1 MRKWLMLLIFVCLGG
16 LITACNRAGYEIT
29 GYTASSINTQFPV
42 PTNAKQINL
51 TTNSGNPNIKVAVTY
66 ELKNIGGELG
76 LYPPSD
82 YFQKLAEE
90 GWIEIENERLG
101 HVHFL
106 QKEDRII
113 ALEIREDTF
122 QIHEMKPDFKFKQK

>member
-1 MRKWLMLLIFVCLGG
+1 MRKCLMSLVFVCLMG
-16 LITACNRAGYEIT
+16 LITACNHAGYEIT
-29 GYTASSINTQFPV
+29 GYTGSSVNDELPV
-42 PTNAKQINL
+42 PANAKQIKR
-51 TTNSGNPNIKVAVTY
+51 TTNSGNPNVNVAVTY
-66 ELKNIGGELG
+66 ELKNIGGEQG

-90 GWIEIENERLG
+90 GWSEIENERLG

-106 QKEDRII
+106 QKEDRVI

-122 QIHEMKPDFKFKQK
+122 EISEMKPDFKFKQK